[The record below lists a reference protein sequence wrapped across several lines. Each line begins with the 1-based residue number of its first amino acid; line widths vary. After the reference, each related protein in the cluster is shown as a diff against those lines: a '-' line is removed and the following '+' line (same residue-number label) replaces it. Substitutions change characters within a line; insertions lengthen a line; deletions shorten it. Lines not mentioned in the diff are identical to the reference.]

1 MKKIVPFKK
10 DIIFKTNLYEIVS
23 ISLDHELETQ
33 ENLVKG
39 KFIVSGEY
47 KMLEKSVNNEEFSY
61 YLPFTVDLDEK
72 YILDNAVI
80 DIDDFYYEIVNDN
93 ILRVGIDVLID
104 NVEEKEEI
112 EVREID
118 TIEEIE
124 DTKRCIEE
132 EVEPPKKEN
141 VTYNEDTNE
150 TYKSYTVYIV
160 RENDNIESI
169 ITKYDT
175 TRDDLEKYNDISNVK
190 IGDKIIIPCS

>member
-10 DIIFKTNLYEIVS
+10 DIIFKTNLHEIVS
-23 ISLDHELETQ
+23 ISLDHELNIN

-39 KFIVSGEY
+39 KFTVSGEY
-47 KMLEKSVNNEEFSY
+47 KMLEKSINNEEFSY
-61 YLPFTVDLDEK
+61 DLPFTVDLDEK
-72 YILDNAVI
+72 YILDNAII

-112 EVREID
+112 PVREID
-118 TIEEIE
+118 EIEENG
-124 DTKRCIEE
+124 RCIEDE
-132 EVEPPKKEN
+132 LEPPKKEDN

-169 ITKYDT
+169 ITKYET
-175 TRDDLEKYNDISNVK
+175 SRDDLEKYNDISNIK